1 MSHAPA
7 RLQRWRFVVAR
18 AGDVGGSTA
27 AGSAAP
33 GSRAGGSTAG
43 ASAGETAA
51 AGCTAAGSTA
61 GGSTAAGSSQREALD
76 SWIAALSAA
85 GLPVAWTEGAR
96 ARPRVTFGAPIPSG
110 LALEADLLDVVLRDR
125 WPIWR
130 VREAM
135 VDHVPPGW
143 RIVDLHDVWPG
154 APPLP
159 AQVAGADYRIVLA
172 TDASDAALGDAAR
185 EMLAAPR
192 LMRARSKGAGTVEYD
207 LRPLVAEVRVCDD
220 GPPVVLS
227 LRTRIHPEL
236 GSGRPEEV
244 VAELAARAGT
254 AIGIESIVRERLVL
268 VDEPDDLGVA
278 ERW

>member
-1 MSHAPA
+1 MSLAPA

-18 AGDVGGSTA
+18 AADV
-27 AGSAAP
+27 AGS
-33 GSRAGGSTAG
+33 GAG
-43 ASAGETAA
+43 ASTAVSSAAGGTTSAGATAA
-51 AGCTAAGSTA
+51 PST
-61 GGSTAAGSSQREALD
+61 QREALD

-85 GLPVAWTEGAR
+85 GLPVASTEGAR
-96 ARPRVTFGAPIPSG
+96 ARPRVTFGAPVPSG

-135 VDHVPPGW
+135 VGHVPPGW

-159 AQVAGADYRIVLA
+159 GQVAGAEYRIVLD
-172 TDASDAALGDAAR
+172 TDVSGAALGDAAS

-192 LMRARSKGAGTVEYD
+192 LMRARAKGAGTVEYD
-207 LRPLVAEVRVCDD
+207 LRPLVADVRVCDD

-227 LRTRIHPEL
+227 LRTRIQPEL

-244 VAELAARAGT
+244 VAELTARAGT

-268 VDEPDDLGVA
+268 VGEPDDVGGG
-278 ERW
+278 ERG